1 MPGTDRVHPA
11 AAREFLAVRQ
21 PTLANLATDGS
32 DSRRSDLVVYHA
44 ARTLRKVLRNSLL
57 SVALAWLLAA
67 CCAAGNVFSGLSP
80 AQQSYEMFLVAKMM
94 WFHGFFSAATVA
106 IYLSML
112 STEQLADRP
121 TASSQLRHWLKK
133 LTWRTSPIF
142 IAVGLAIA
150 GGCFAISSLLWED
163 RQYNVST
170 YYTHCC
176 SYLFVGC
183 TNVHARHL
191 FRTETVRG
199 QTQTLKQQA
208 QLARHPSRL
217 QAPRTPSRQY
227 LRVLCHDL
235 PLIVSALFATVY
247 VHVVSFITIK
257 TQWDLALFALC
268 SITMKLVIQEL
279 AKTFLFKQRRT
290 PHMRTMAIT
299 VAAPT
304 ILVDTQLRT
313 VLLCQDSASMTLV
326 SSLVLAAAEIFMRTS
341 KSAYVRWRTRRIMAQ
356 PPQQQKAVSPSSG
369 ETPSESKRVR
379 AALQRSTST
388 MILVDVTQDRVQ
400 RLLALYAAEAYAD
413 MYAEYIAM
421 GCSYGILY
429 FFSKHPKYEIGAGGV
444 VSTTDRSAMT
454 SHWSYMATVALQ
466 VGIEVLVDFLA
477 CAVEI
482 QHGIDFENFNQD
494 DAFLA
499 VFMVAVAL
507 INVHISSS
515 IYLRG

>member
-1 MPGTDRVHPA
+1 MPGADRVHPA
-11 AAREFLAVRQ
+11 APREFLVVRQ
-21 PTLANLATDGS
+21 PTLTRLMTDGS
-32 DSRRSDLVVYHA
+32 DSRRSYLVVYRA

-57 SVALAWLLAA
+57 SVALAWLLAV
-67 CCAAGNVFSGLSP
+67 CCAAGNVFSGLPP

-94 WFHGFFSAATVA
+94 WFHGFFSATTVA
-106 IYLSML
+106 IYLSL
-112 STEQLADRP
+112 LATEQLADRS

-142 IAVGLAIA
+142 VAVGLVIA

-176 SYLFVGC
+176 SYLFAVC
-183 TNVHARHL
+183 VNVHARHL

-199 QTQTLKQQA
+199 QTQTFKQQE

-247 VHVVSFITIK
+247 VHIVSFITIK
-257 TQWDLALFALC
+257 TQWGLALFALC

-279 AKTFLFKQRRT
+279 AKSFLFKQRRT
-290 PHMRTMAIT
+290 PNMRTMAIT

-313 VLLCQDSASMTLV
+313 VLLCQDSTSMTLV
-326 SSLVLAAAEIFMRTS
+326 SSMVLAVAEILMRTS
-341 KSAYVRWRTRRIMAQ
+341 KSAYVQWRTRRIMAQ
-356 PPQQQKAVSPSSG
+356 PPRQRLAVSLRSG
-369 ETPSESKRVR
+369 ETSSEIRRVR
-379 AALQRSTST
+379 AALQRSTSS
-388 MILVDVTQDRVQ
+388 IRLVDVTQDRAQ
-400 RLLALYAAEAYAD
+400 RLLALHAAETYAD

-429 FFSKHPKYEIGAGGV
+429 FFSAHPKYKIGTGGV
-444 VSTTDRSAMT
+444 ASSTGKSAVT
-454 SHWSYMATVALQ
+454 YWSYMATVALQ

-477 CAVEI
+477 CAIEI
-482 QHGIDFENFNQD
+482 RHGIDFENFNQD